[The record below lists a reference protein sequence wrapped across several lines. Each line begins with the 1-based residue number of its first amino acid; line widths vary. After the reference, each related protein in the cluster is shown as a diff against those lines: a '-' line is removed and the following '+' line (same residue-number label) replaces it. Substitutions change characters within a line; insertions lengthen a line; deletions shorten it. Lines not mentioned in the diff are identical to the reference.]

1 MLIEPNKPVIR
12 DKMFEKLG
20 SLIVSYKKFIF
31 TLFIILILA
40 AGAIG
45 SSVFG
50 KLDSGGYSD
59 PNSDSAKVFE
69 YLTDDFKVKDPMVV
83 LVLESKDGV
92 ISPTASASATKLEGQ
107 IKLEPG
113 VDSTLSFWSS
123 AGAPSL
129 KSTDSKSGFL
139 FIYSKS
145 IEWDDVQ
152 DLGKRIQEKYQGNY
166 EDLRIY
172 ASGTGVFAH
181 AINTKIADDL
191 KLSEAISIPLTFIL
205 LVFVFGSLVASA
217 MPLLVGVSAI
227 LGSLLIMYLL
237 TLFTGVSV
245 FALNLITGLGLGL
258 GIDYSLLMVN
268 RFREGLHAGKTVD
281 EAVRRTVSTAGK
293 TVFYSGLTIV
303 ITLASLMLFPLMFLK
318 SFGYAGVT
326 VVIMAVLG
334 SLVAL
339 PALLAIL
346 GKRINK
352 AVVRKGAITPKE
364 DGKWAQTA
372 RLVMKRPLGVVV
384 LSLIL
389 LTVFAAPIKNIVF
402 TQVDSRVLPASN
414 PAAAASQIIS
424 ERFPGQE
431 GNPIEIVIP
440 NGSQIQNK
448 IDEFTAQVAKV
459 DGVVRIG
466 QSQLFRNDVR
476 VTAIHAMG
484 PRTPD
489 AERLINEIRQLSAPA
504 GTLIGGVAA
513 DYADTQNGIARTM
526 PWALLWIVI
535 GVLVLLFVFTGS
547 IILPIKAVIL
557 NILSLAAT
565 LGAITWI
572 FVDGHMKWL
581 VGEFTVTNAVDT
593 GSIILVAVVAFGLSM
608 DYELFLLS
616 RIKEEHDAGKS
627 NVESVA
633 IGLQRSARIITAA
646 AGLLAIVFASFILS
660 GVTSIKMLGFGVAFA
675 IILDATLVRALLV
688 PALMR
693 LFGERNWWAPKAM
706 QKFTISH

>member
-1 MLIEPNKPVIR
+1 
-12 DKMFEKLG
+12 MFEKLG
-20 SLIVSYKKFIF
+20 SLIVTRKKFIF
-31 TLFIILILA
+31 TLFIALILA

-59 PNSDSAKVFE
+59 PKSDSAKVFE
-69 YLTDDFKVKDPMVV
+69 YLTDEFKVKDPAVV
-83 LVLESKDGV
+83 LVVETKNGI
-92 ISPTASASATKLEGQ
+92 ISPEASASATRLESQ

-113 VDSTLSFWSS
+113 VESTLSFWSS
-123 AGAPSL
+123 GGAPSL
-129 KSTDSKSGFL
+129 KSSDGNSAFL

-145 IEWDDVQ
+145 IEWDEVQ
-152 DLGKRIQEKYQGNY
+152 NLGKRMQEKYEGNY
-166 EDLRIY
+166 ETLRVY

-191 KLSEAISIPLTFIL
+191 KISEAISIPLTFIF

-258 GIDYSLLMVN
+258 GIDYSLLIVN
-268 RFREGLHAGKTVD
+268 RFREELHAGKSVED
-281 EAVRRTVSTAGK
+281 AVRKTVSTAGK

-346 GKRINK
+346 GTRINK
-352 AVVRKGAITPKE
+352 AVVRKGAIAPKE
-364 DGKWAQTA
+364 DGRWAQTA
-372 RLVMKRPLGVVV
+372 RFVMRRPVAVVT

-389 LTVFAAPIKNIVF
+389 LTVLAAPIKDIVF

-431 GNPIEIVIP
+431 GNPIEIVVP
-440 NGSQIQNK
+440 NGAQITNQ
-448 IDEFTAQVAKV
+448 IDQFTSEVAKV
-459 DGVVRIG
+459 DGIVRIG
-466 QSQLFRNDVR
+466 QLQSYGNDVR
-476 VTAIHAMG
+476 VTAIHEMS

-489 AERLINEIRQLSAPA
+489 AERLINEIRDLQSPT

-535 GVLVLLFVFTGS
+535 GVLLLLFVFTGS

-572 FVDGHMKWL
+572 FVHGNLQWL

-646 AGLLAIVFASFILS
+646 AGLLAIVFASFMLS
-660 GVTSIKMLGFGVAFA
+660 GVTSIKMLGFGVAIA

-693 LFGERNWWAPKAM
+693 LFGERNWWAPKSM
-706 QKFTISH
+706 KKFTISH

>member
-1 MLIEPNKPVIR
+1 
-12 DKMFEKLG
+12 MFEKLG
-20 SLIVSYKKFIF
+20 SLIVTRKKFIF
-31 TLFIILILA
+31 TLFIALILA

-59 PNSDSAKVFE
+59 PKSDSAKVFE
-69 YLTDDFKVKDPMVV
+69 YLTDEFKVKDPAVV
-83 LVLESKDGV
+83 LVVETKNGI
-92 ISPTASASATKLEGQ
+92 ISPEASASATRLESQ

-113 VDSTLSFWSS
+113 VESTLSFWSS
-123 AGAPSL
+123 GGAPSL
-129 KSTDSKSGFL
+129 KSSDGNSAFL

-145 IEWDDVQ
+145 IEWDEVQ
-152 DLGKRIQEKYQGNY
+152 NLGKRMQEKYEGNY
-166 EDLRIY
+166 ETLRVY

-191 KLSEAISIPLTFIL
+191 KISEAISIPLTFIF

-217 MPLLVGVSAI
+217 MPLLVGASAI

-258 GIDYSLLMVN
+258 GIDYSLLIVN
-268 RFREGLHAGKTVD
+268 RFREELHAGKSVED
-281 EAVRRTVSTAGK
+281 AVRKTVSTAGK

-346 GKRINK
+346 GTRINK
-352 AVVRKGAITPKE
+352 AVVRKGAIAPKE
-364 DGKWAQTA
+364 DGRWAQTA
-372 RLVMKRPLGVVV
+372 RFVMHRPVAVVT

-389 LTVFAAPIKNIVF
+389 LTVLAAPIKDIVF

-431 GNPIEIVIP
+431 GNPIEIVVP
-440 NGSQIQNK
+440 NGAQITNQ
-448 IDEFTAQVAKV
+448 IDQFTSEVAKV
-459 DGVVRIG
+459 DGIVRIG
-466 QSQLFRNDVR
+466 QLQSYGNDVR
-476 VTAIHAMG
+476 VTAIHEMS

-489 AERLINEIRQLSAPA
+489 AERLINEIRDLQSPT

-535 GVLVLLFVFTGS
+535 GVLLLLFVFTGS

-572 FVDGHMKWL
+572 FVHGNLQWL

-627 NVESVA
+627 NIESVA

-646 AGLLAIVFASFILS
+646 AGLLAIVFASFMLS

-693 LFGERNWWAPKAM
+693 LFGERNWWAPKSM
-706 QKFTISH
+706 KKFTISH

>member
-1 MLIEPNKPVIR
+1 
-12 DKMFEKLG
+12 MFEKLG
-20 SLIVSYKKFIF
+20 SLIVTRKKFIF
-31 TLFIILILA
+31 TLFIALILA

-59 PNSDSAKVFE
+59 PKSDSAKVFE
-69 YLTDDFKVKDPMVV
+69 YLTDEFKVKDPAVV
-83 LVLESKDGV
+83 LVVETKNGI
-92 ISPTASASATKLEGQ
+92 ISPEASASATRLESQ

-113 VDSTLSFWSS
+113 VESTLSFWSS
-123 AGAPSL
+123 GGAPSL
-129 KSTDSKSGFL
+129 KSSDGNSAFL
-139 FIYSKS
+139 FIYSES
-145 IEWDDVQ
+145 IEWDEVQ
-152 DLGKRIQEKYQGNY
+152 NLGKRMQEKYEGNY
-166 EDLRIY
+166 ETLRVY

-191 KLSEAISIPLTFIL
+191 KISEAISIPLTFIF

-258 GIDYSLLMVN
+258 GIDYSLLIVN
-268 RFREGLHAGKTVD
+268 RFREELHAGKSVED
-281 EAVRRTVSTAGK
+281 AVRKTVSTAGK

-346 GKRINK
+346 GTRINK
-352 AVVRKGAITPKE
+352 AVVRKGAIAPKE
-364 DGKWAQTA
+364 DGRWAQTA
-372 RLVMKRPLGVVV
+372 RFVMRRPVAVVT

-389 LTVFAAPIKNIVF
+389 LTVLSAPIKDIVF

-431 GNPIEIVIP
+431 GNPIEIVVP
-440 NGSQIQNK
+440 NGAQITNQ
-448 IDEFTAQVAKV
+448 IDQFTSEVAKV
-459 DGVVRIG
+459 DGIVRIG
-466 QSQLFRNDVR
+466 QLQTYGNDVR
-476 VTAIHAMG
+476 VTAIHEMS

-489 AERLINEIRQLSAPA
+489 AERLINEIRDLPSPT

-535 GVLVLLFVFTGS
+535 GVLLLLFVFTGS

-572 FVDGHMKWL
+572 FVHGNLQWL

-627 NVESVA
+627 NVEAVA

-646 AGLLAIVFASFILS
+646 AGLLAIVFASFMLS

-693 LFGERNWWAPKAM
+693 LFGERNWWAPKSM
-706 QKFTISH
+706 KKFTISH

>member
-1 MLIEPNKPVIR
+1 
-12 DKMFEKLG
+12 MFEKLG
-20 SLIVSYKKFIF
+20 SLIVTRKKFIF
-31 TLFIILILA
+31 TLFIALILA

-59 PNSDSAKVFE
+59 PKSDSAKVFE
-69 YLTDDFKVKDPMVV
+69 YLTDEFKVKDPAVV
-83 LVLESKDGV
+83 LVVETKNGI
-92 ISPTASASATKLEGQ
+92 ISPEASASATRLESQ

-113 VDSTLSFWSS
+113 VESTLSFWSS
-123 AGAPSL
+123 GGAPSL
-129 KSTDSKSGFL
+129 KSSDGNSAFL

-145 IEWDDVQ
+145 IEWDEVQ
-152 DLGKRIQEKYQGNY
+152 NLGKRMQEKYEGNY
-166 EDLRIY
+166 ETLRVY

-191 KLSEAISIPLTFIL
+191 KLSEAISIPLTFIF

-227 LGSLLIMYLL
+227 LGSLLVMYLL

-258 GIDYSLLMVN
+258 GIDYSLLIVN
-268 RFREGLHAGKTVD
+268 RFREELHAGKSVED
-281 EAVRRTVSTAGK
+281 AVRKTVSTAGK

-346 GKRINK
+346 GTRINK
-352 AVVRKGAITPKE
+352 AVVRKGAIAPKE
-364 DGKWAQTA
+364 DGRWAQTA
-372 RLVMKRPLGVVV
+372 RFVMRRPVAVVT

-389 LTVFAAPIKNIVF
+389 LTVLAAPIKDIVF

-431 GNPIEIVIP
+431 GNPIEIVVP
-440 NGSQIQNK
+440 NGAQITSQIDQ
-448 IDEFTAQVAKV
+448 FTTEVAKV
-459 DGVVRIG
+459 DGIVRIG
-466 QSQLFRNDVR
+466 QLQTYGNDVR
-476 VTAIHAMG
+476 VTAIHEMS

-489 AERLINEIRQLSAPA
+489 AERLINEIRDLPSPE

-535 GVLVLLFVFTGS
+535 GVLLLLFVFTGS

-572 FVDGHMKWL
+572 FVHGHLQWL

-616 RIKEEHDAGKS
+616 RIKEEHDSGKS

-646 AGLLAIVFASFILS
+646 AGLLAIVFASFMLS

-693 LFGERNWWAPKAM
+693 LFGERNWWAPKSM
-706 QKFTISH
+706 KKFTISH

>member
-1 MLIEPNKPVIR
+1 
-12 DKMFEKLG
+12 MFEKLG
-20 SLIVSYKKFIF
+20 SLIVNRKKLIF
-31 TLFIILILA
+31 TVFIISILS
-40 AGAIG
+40 AGVIG

-59 PNSDSAKVFE
+59 PKSDSAKAFE
-69 YLTDDFKVKDPMVV
+69 YLTDVFKVKDPAVV
-83 LVLESKDGV
+83 LVVETQTELTDPAV
-92 ISPTASASATKLEGQ
+92 VATATKLESI
-107 IKLEPG
+107 IKTEEG
-113 VDSTLSFWSS
+113 VGSTLSYWSS
-123 AGAPSL
+123 GGAPSL
-129 KSTDSKSGFL
+129 KSSDSKSAFL
-139 FIYSKS
+139 FVYSEDV
-145 IEWDDVQ
+145 EWDTVQ
-152 DLGKRIQEKYQGNY
+152 SLGKRMQAKYDGKFEN
-166 EDLRIY
+166 LTIY

-191 KLSEAISIPLTFIL
+191 KLSESISIPLTFIL
-205 LVFVFGSLVASA
+205 LVFVFGGLVASA

-227 LGSLLIMYLL
+227 LGSFLIIYLL

-258 GIDYSLLMVN
+258 GIDYSLLIVN
-268 RFREGLHAGKTVD
+268 RFREELHAGKSVN
-281 EAVRRTVSTAGK
+281 EAIKRTVATAGK

-346 GKRINK
+346 GNRIDK
-352 AVVRKGAITPKE
+352 AVVRKSAITPKE
-364 DGKWAQTA
+364 DGRWAQTA
-372 RLVMKRPLGVVV
+372 RFVMRKPVSVVV
-384 LSLIL
+384 LCLIAL
-389 LTVFAAPIKNIVF
+389 GVFAAPITNIVF
-402 TQVDSRVLPASN
+402 SQVDSRVLPASN
-414 PAAAASQIIS
+414 PAAYASQLIT

-431 GNPIEIVIP
+431 GNPIEIIIP
-440 NGSQIQNK
+440 GGAAKLEEIKNYTTEISK
-448 IDEFTAQVAKV
+448 IK
-459 DGVVRIG
+459 GVVRIG
-466 QSQLFRNDVR
+466 EPQVLGNDVR
-476 VTAIHAMG
+476 VIAIHDMG
-484 PRTPD
+484 PRTPL
-489 AERLINEIRQLSAPA
+489 AEVLIKEIRQIPAPDQ
-504 GTLIGGVAA
+504 TLVGGVAA
-513 DYADTQNGIARTM
+513 DYADTQIGIARTM
-526 PWALLWIVI
+526 PWALTWIAV
-535 GVLVLLFVFTGS
+535 GVLVLLFLFTGS

-565 LGAITWI
+565 LGVITWI
-572 FVDGHMKWL
+572 FVDGHLKWL
-581 VGEFTVTNAVDT
+581 VGDFTVTGAVDT

-627 NVESVA
+627 NVEAVA
-633 IGLQRSARIITAA
+633 TGLQRSARIITAA

-693 LFGERNWWAPKAM
+693 LFGERNWWAPKSM
-706 QKFTISH
+706 KRFTLDH